1 MLIFSQLKYKS
12 IILLV
17 QIFLFAS
24 FSFCHASK
32 SLESKKQFVSDVQ
45 GVYQTTLNAG
55 GVEYKVRAI
64 IRNRIGDQSDFD
76 RYIRKNFSGQYNTPQ
91 EMNNAD
97 EMEKEFI
104 NKYIEVFTQI
114 GDQKQHLAY
123 ALPAHIGSSLEL
135 DFETGLVHLDT
146 SYLFIDGQ
154 EFFSAR
160 ISFEKEHT
168 GRFTLKKIVL
178 WKTGFMIPL
187 FKKKHHIENFQ
198 KIYESCFLASP
209 DSGLMTGTV

>member
-17 QIFLFAS
+17 PIFLFAS

-55 GVEYKVRAI
+55 GVEYRVRVI

-76 RYIRKNFSGQYNTPQ
+76 RYIQKNFSGQYNTPQ

-114 GDQKQHLAY
+114 GDQKQHLVY

-135 DFETGLVHLDT
+135 DFETGLIHLDT
-146 SYLFIDGQ
+146 SYLLIDGQ
-154 EFFSAR
+154 EFFPAC

-198 KIYESCFLASP
+198 QIY
-209 DSGLMTGTV
+209 

>member
-17 QIFLFAS
+17 PIFLFAS

-55 GVEYKVRAI
+55 GVEYRVRVI

-76 RYIRKNFSGQYNTPQ
+76 RYIQKNFSGQYNTPQ

-123 ALPAHIGSSLEL
+123 ALPAHN
-135 DFETGLVHLDT
+135 
-146 SYLFIDGQ
+146 
-154 EFFSAR
+154 R
-160 ISFEKEHT
+160 IKFRT
-168 GRFTLKKIVL
+168 
-178 WKTGFMIPL
+178 
-187 FKKKHHIENFQ
+187 
-198 KIYESCFLASP
+198 
-209 DSGLMTGTV
+209 